1 MTLMKV
7 APNETVVTGQLKK
20 YEPAADGYGGDVEI
34 EVAHN
39 ASPDPAADFIKPQ
52 PGTTLRAFYAQPD
65 PPPASLPIGRRVRVE
80 LTFLGG
86 PGGGRAV
93 VQSLK
98 AE

>member
-1 MTLMKV
+1 MKA
-7 APNETVVTGQLKK
+7 APNKTVVTGKLRKF
-20 YEPAADGYGGDVEI
+20 EPAADGYGGDVEI
-34 EVAHN
+34 EVARN
-39 ASPDPAADFIKPQ
+39 ESPDPAADFIKPQ
-52 PGTTLRAFYAQPD
+52 PGKTLRAFYARPE
-65 PPPASLPIGRRVRVE
+65 PSASALPIGKRVRVE

>member
-1 MTLMKV
+1 MKA
-7 APNETVVTGQLKK
+7 APNKTVVTGKLRKF
-20 YEPAADGYGGDVEI
+20 EPAADGYGGDVEI
-34 EVAHN
+34 EVARN
-39 ASPDPAADFIKPQ
+39 ESPDPAADFIKPQ
-52 PGTTLRAFYAQPD
+52 PGKTLRAFYAQPE
-65 PPPASLPIGRRVRVE
+65 PSASALPIGKRVRVA

>member
-1 MTLMKV
+1 MKA
-7 APNETVVTGQLKK
+7 APNKTVVTGKLRKF
-20 YEPAADGYGGDVEI
+20 EPAADGYGGDVEI
-34 EVAHN
+34 EVARN
-39 ASPDPAADFIKPQ
+39 ESPDPAADFIKPQ
-52 PGTTLRAFYAQPD
+52 PGKTLRAFYAQPE
-65 PPPASLPIGRRVRVE
+65 PSASALPIGKRVRVE

>member
-1 MTLMKV
+1 MKA
-7 APNETVVTGQLKK
+7 APNRTVVTGRLKK
-20 YEPAADGYGGDVEI
+20 YEPAADGYGGEVEI
-34 EVAHN
+34 EVVRN
-39 ASPDPAADFIKPQ
+39 ESPDPSADFIKPE
-52 PGTTLRAFYAQPD
+52 PGKTLRAFYAQPD
-65 PPPASLPIGRRVRVE
+65 PPARSLPIGKRVRVE